1 MTRETNITEVKDAV
15 LTIDKFIQENLYD
28 LHPKTTDKWNDT
40 KREID
45 KVVQQIAGKSVYGQW
60 E

>member
-15 LTIDKFIQENLYD
+15 LTIDKFIQENLYS
-28 LHPKTTDKWNDT
+28 LHPKTIDKWFDT
-40 KREID
+40 KMDID